1 VTQRAEAEAAKR
13 RTLGWDLG
21 GAHVKAVLV
30 ANGTVRHVW
39 QRPCPLWRNLDE
51 LSRTLREMA
60 ASAGPAQVHAVTMT
74 GELADVFPDRAHGVS
89 ALLQTF
95 RAAVPHGRIRVYAH
109 PQRFVTAVEA
119 ARHPLAVASVNWSAT
134 AAWAAR
140 TLRDALLVDV
150 GSTTTDI
157 LPIAGGAL
165 VARGT
170 TDAQRLAREELVYTG
185 VVRTPVMSL
194 AGRIP
199 FAGEWHAPMA
209 EVFATSADV
218 YRLTRELP
226 PDADQMPSA
235 DGAGK
240 SRVDSARRLA
250 RMLGRDLEMA
260 PPAAWEQCARFLADA
275 QLWSIQQACERVL
288 SGLALPT
295 RASVVGAG
303 VGRFLVRKLARRL
316 GRPYRDFS
324 ALLPVHKADA
334 AWAASCAP
342 AAAVALLAG
351 LPARTST
358 RGRVGR

>member
-1 VTQRAEAEAAKR
+1 M
-13 RTLGWDLG
+13 LGWDLG
-21 GAHVKAVLV
+21 GAHVKAALV
-30 ANGTVRHVW
+30 ADGRVRSVW

-51 LSRTLREMA
+51 LSRTLHELA
-60 ASAGPAQVHAVTMT
+60 EAAGPAQLHAITMT
-74 GELADVFPDRAHGVS
+74 GELADVFPDRAQGVC

-95 RAAVPHGRIRVYAH
+95 RAAVPQGRMQVYAH
-109 PQRFVTAVEA
+109 PQRFVSAAEA
-119 ARHPLAVASVNWSAT
+119 AHRPLAVASVNWSAA

-157 LPIAGGAL
+157 IPIAGGTLA
-165 VARGT
+165 VRGT
-170 TDAQRLAREELVYTG
+170 TDAQRLACEELVYTG
-185 VVRTPVMSL
+185 VVRTPVMAL

-199 FAGEWHAPMA
+199 FAGEWYAPMA

-226 PDADQMPSA
+226 GDADQMPTA

-240 SRVDSARRLA
+240 SRADSARRLA
-250 RMLGRDLEMA
+250 RMLGRDVEMA
-260 PPAAWEQCARFLADA
+260 PLAAWEQCARFLADA

-288 SGLALPT
+288 SGVVLPA
-295 RASVVGAG
+295 RAPLVGAG
-303 VGRFLVRKLARRL
+303 VGRFLVQKLARRL
-316 GRPYRDFS
+316 GRPYREFS
-324 ALLPVHKADA
+324 ALLPLRRADA

-351 LPARTST
+351 LAPRALT
-358 RGRVGR
+358 RGRLGR